1 MIKKSIIVLVT
12 IFLNAHP
19 FAQENIFELQGQAVL
34 NFSEDK
40 SNDVVIEEC
49 RNLAMVNM
57 FETIAMLP
65 INMIKLDC
73 VFGNMTDLQF
83 VEENVTDK
91 NVMVRVEANI
101 ESQFLFGDCMVSN

>member
-1 MIKKSIIVLVT
+1 MIKKSIIILVT
-12 IFLNAHP
+12 IFLNAYP

-34 NFSEDK
+34 NFSEGK

-57 FETIAMLP
+57 FETIAMMP
-65 INMIKLDC
+65 IDMIILDC
-73 VFGNMTDLQF
+73 AFGNITDLQF

-91 NVMVRVEANI
+91 NVMVRVVANI
-101 ESQFLFGDCMVSN
+101 ESQILFGDCMASN